1 MPKIQPLLIMLRM
14 ISRLPPYFL
23 PLLALALPN
32 AAPAGPS
39 EVFTRTLDNGLKV
52 LVQPDTRAPVAV
64 QQLWY
69 GVGAAHESPGQTGI
83 SHVLEHM
90 MFRGTERYPGESF
103 SRTISSLGGRDNA
116 FTGRD
121 YTAYYQI
128 LGSNQL
134 AVAMEMEAD
143 RMQNLLLTEADL
155 EKELEVVK
163 EERRLRTEDR
173 PESLAFEQLQATAFQ
188 NHPYG
193 QPVIGWMSDISQL
206 DREQV
211 RDWLRRW
218 YVPNNA
224 RLVVVGDVDPEQIFE
239 MAEEHFGSIPS
250 REVTPTPRRQEPVQ
264 RGPRNVSMRLPA
276 QTEYLLIGYKTPVMA
291 QLPKKQR
298 WEAYALS
305 MLTSILDGGNASRF
319 SKRLVRDRKIAASA
333 SASYSLYSARNSM
346 FVLDAT
352 PSPGHTAEEMEQ
364 ALLAEIAEIQT
375 QPVSEAELQ
384 RARAQVIAHMVYA
397 QDSLRRRAYMIG
409 MLETNG
415 LGWEVEQQLVAG
427 YQAVTAAQVQEVAQ
441 RYLTDYAR
449 TTVTVQPLNA
459 AEVPAP

>member
-1 MPKIQPLLIMLRM
+1 MRHM
-14 ISRLPPYFL
+14 IGRLSPCFSL
-23 PLLALALPN
+23 LLALALPH
-32 AAPAGPS
+32 AALAEPPP
-39 EVFTRTLDNGLKV
+39 VFTRTLDNGLKV

-103 SRTISSLGGRDNA
+103 SHTIASRGGRDNA

-128 LGSNQL
+128 LSSDQL
-134 AVAMEMEAD
+134 AIAMEMEAD
-143 RMQNLLLTEADL
+143 RMQNLLLAEADL

-193 QPVIGWMSDISQL
+193 QPVIGWMSDFAQL
-206 DREQV
+206 DQQQL
-211 RDWLRRW
+211 RDWQRRW
-218 YVPNNA
+218 YTPGNA

-239 MAEEHFGSIPS
+239 MAEEHFGAIPNH
-250 REVTPTPRRQEPVQ
+250 EITPVPRRQEPVQ
-264 RGPRNVSMRLPA
+264 RGARSVSLHIPA

-305 MLTSILDGGNASRF
+305 MLTSILDGGNASRLA
-319 SKRLVRDRKIAASA
+319 KRLVRDRKIAASA
-333 SASYSLYSARNSM
+333 SASYSLYSALNSLL
-346 FVLDAT
+346 VLDAT
-352 PSPGHTAEEMEQ
+352 PNPGHTAEEMEQ
-364 ALLAEIAEIQT
+364 ALLAEIADLQAN
-375 QPVSEAELQ
+375 PVSEAELQ

-397 QDSLRRRAYMIG
+397 QDSIRHRAYMIG

-415 LGWEVEQQLVAG
+415 LGWEIEQQLVAG
-427 YQAVTAAQVQEVAQ
+427 YQAVTAAQLQEVAQ

-449 TTVTVQPLNA
+449 TTVTVHPIDVTA
-459 AEVPAP
+459 IPTP